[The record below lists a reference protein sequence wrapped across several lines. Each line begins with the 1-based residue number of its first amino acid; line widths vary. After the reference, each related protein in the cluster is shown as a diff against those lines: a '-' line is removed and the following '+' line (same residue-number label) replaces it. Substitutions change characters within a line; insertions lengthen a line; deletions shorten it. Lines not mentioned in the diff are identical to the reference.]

1 MLNSELSKKLS
12 TIALLFCA
20 VIACKSLGTPKVL
33 KSKDGKFQFTVPA
46 EWIEAPGLND
56 QADIAA
62 KNAPKELYAF
72 VLTESKSDFPK
83 DMTLDRFT
91 DITRNAVMSKMTLTE
106 SPSPENITING
117 SDARR
122 YRLVGS
128 KGDLKVAYLI
138 STVETPAHFHQIY
151 TWTEP
156 SRLNENGPVLNQVAD
171 SFRAVS
177 DTGVGNSSPSP

>member
-1 MLNSELSKKLS
+1 MLNSEPSKKLS
-12 TIALLFCA
+12 TIALLFCV
-20 VIACKSLGTPKVL
+20 VIACKSLGTPRVF
-33 KSKDGKFQFTVPA
+33 KSKDGKFQLTVPA
-46 EWIEAPGLND
+46 DWAEAPTLNN
-56 QADIAA
+56 QADISGA
-62 KNAPKELYAF
+62 NRSKELYAF

-83 DMTLDRFT
+83 DMTLERFT

-106 SPSPENITING
+106 SPSPEQITVNG

-128 KGDLKVAYLI
+128 KDDLKVAYLI
-138 STVETPAHFHQIY
+138 TTVETPAHFHQIY

-177 DTGVGNSSPSP
+177 DTSAGNSSPSP